1 MYIDAATTAAF
12 TGHRT
17 YSGQANERLC
27 DAVRSLYA
35 DGYRTFLSGM
45 AVGFD
50 MAAAECII
58 ALRNELPAIRL
69 VCIVPFEGQYK
80 RFSVAERERYGRI
93 IEQADHTL
101 TLAPQYTAD
110 VYFRRNDFL
119 ADNSSAVI
127 AYFSGAKGGTEYTVH
142 RARRKS
148 SLVLNIWDDLQ
159 QIFNFEEEDNT
170 I

>member
-1 MYIDAATTAAF
+1 MHIDATTTAAF

-17 YSGQANERLC
+17 YSGEANERLC

-50 MAAAECII
+50 MAAAESII
-58 ALRNELPAIRL
+58 TLRNELPDVRL
-69 VCIVPFEGQYK
+69 VCVVPFEGHCE
-80 RFSVAERERYGRI
+80 RFPAAERERYERI
-93 IEQADHTL
+93 VERADCTL
-101 TLAPQYTAD
+101 TLSPHHTAD

-119 ADNSSAVI
+119 VDNSSAVI
-127 AYFSGAKGGTEYTVH
+127 AYFSGAKGGTAYTVH
-142 RARRKS
+142 RALRKS
-148 SLVLNIWDDLQ
+148 SPVLNIWDDLQ
-159 QIFNFEEEDNT
+159 QIFNFEEADNT

>member
-58 ALRNELPAIRL
+58 ALRNELPDIRL
-69 VCIVPFEGQYK
+69 VCVVPFE
-80 RFSVAERERYGRI
+80 
-93 IEQADHTL
+93 
-101 TLAPQYTAD
+101 
-110 VYFRRNDFL
+110 
-119 ADNSSAVI
+119 
-127 AYFSGAKGGTEYTVH
+127 
-142 RARRKS
+142 
-148 SLVLNIWDDLQ
+148 
-159 QIFNFEEEDNT
+159 
-170 I
+170 